1 MTRPKESILRQIA
14 TYFFIRKPDPTA
26 PRSINMSLMHGMN
39 RISLIIFLIA
49 IIVIVVRAVRN

>member
-14 TYFFIRKPDPTA
+14 TYFYLRKPDPSA
-26 PRSINMSLMHGMN
+26 PRNVNTFLMHGMN

-49 IIVIVVRAVRN
+49 IIVMIVRAIRS